1 MIQLGSLAEKK
12 REPVWNGG
20 FTLCGCFFSVNGCFF
35 SENCVWYPD
44 IVCMRLNGLAGKQR
58 NHPEL
63 VRKKEA
69 RGAASR
75 FENGRVSLS
84 AGFL

>member
-1 MIQLGSLAEKK
+1 
-12 REPVWNGG
+12 
-20 FTLCGCFFSVNGCFF
+20 
-35 SENCVWYPD
+35 
-44 IVCMRLNGLAGKQR
+44 MRLNGLAGKQR